1 MRERRYFISLTLAT
15 VVLVIIGIVSTVL
28 FSINLVKTG
37 QGGDNIFEL
46 VCYVFYFIILVTALG
61 LTIRAITYG
70 SLVIKAMMYQRN
82 SEFAVS
88 TPARVIVIIFGVISL
103 GLFGYFFTSLFVPQ
117 MPVFNFPIVL
127 IYLIVN
133 ASLTI
138 LVYSIFFYI
147 YPYFKERKRPY
158 EKKN

>member
-1 MRERRYFISLTLAT
+1 MRERRYFISLMLAT
-15 VVLVIIGIVSTVL
+15 AILVIIGIVSTIL

-46 VCYVFYFIILVTALG
+46 FCYVFYFIILVTALG

-70 SLVIKAMMYQRN
+70 SLVVKAMMYQRN

>member
-1 MRERRYFISLTLAT
+1 MRERRYFISLMLAT
-15 VVLVIIGIVSTVL
+15 AILVIIGIVSTIL

-70 SLVIKAMMYQRN
+70 SLVVKAMMYQRN
-82 SEFAVS
+82 SEYAVS

-158 EKKN
+158 EKKI

>member
-1 MRERRYFISLTLAT
+1 MRERRYFISLMLAT
-15 VVLVIIGIVSTVL
+15 AILVIIGIVSTIL

-70 SLVIKAMMYQRN
+70 SLVVKAMMYQRN

-117 MPVFNFPIVL
+117 MAVFNFPIVL

>member
-1 MRERRYFISLTLAT
+1 MRERRYFISLMLAT
-15 VVLVIIGIVSTVL
+15 SLLVAIGIVSTVI
-28 FSINLVKTG
+28 FSINLAKTG

-46 VCYVFYFIILVTALG
+46 VCFVFYFIILVTALG

-70 SLVIKAMMYQRN
+70 SLVVKAMMYQRN
-82 SEFAVS
+82 SEFVVS
-88 TPARVIVIIFGVISL
+88 TAARVIVIIFGVISL
-103 GLFGYFFTSLFVPQ
+103 GLFGYFFTSLFVPA

>member
-1 MRERRYFISLTLAT
+1 MLAT
-15 VVLVIIGIVSTVL
+15 AILVIIGIVSTIL

-70 SLVIKAMMYQRN
+70 SLVVKAMMYQRN
-82 SEFAVS
+82 SEFVVS
-88 TPARVIVIIFGVISL
+88 TPARVIVIIFGVTSL

-117 MPVFNFPIVL
+117 MVVFNFPIVL

-147 YPYFKERKRPY
+147 YPYFKERKRQY

>member
-1 MRERRYFISLTLAT
+1 MRERRYFISLMLAT
-15 VVLVIIGIVSTVL
+15 AILVIIGIVSTIL

-70 SLVIKAMMYQRN
+70 SLVVKAMVYQRN